1 MASAPGSRRRS
12 AIQRARREMIE
23 AAALRSVLRRG
34 FPATSLRTV
43 AKDAGVPL
51 GVIHY
56 YFRGKDDLMRRV
68 ATRIFDAMVAELDA
82 VRARH
87 RDPVR
92 RVDALVETWLMRATE
107 DWRASLAF
115 IEYWA
120 ACVRKGTTDR
130 LYTRTL
136 NGFRTMLLE
145 ALVDAGAEQPREA
158 ALRMLAMISG
168 YSMFYRTK
176 APDPAER
183 EHILAFAH
191 EMTRR
196 AIARG
201 RTRMRVLARKT
212 AEKD

>member
-1 MASAPGSRRRS
+1 MIKSAKSQRS
-12 AIQRARREMIE
+12 ATQRTRREMIE
-23 AAALRSVLRRG
+23 TAALRTVLRHG

-43 AKDAGVPL
+43 AKEAGVPL

-56 YFRGKDDLMRRV
+56 YFDGKDDLMRRV
-68 ATRIFDAMVAELDA
+68 AARIYGAMVAEMDA

-87 RDPVR
+87 RNPAR
-92 RVDALVETWLMRATE
+92 RIDALVETWLVRATE

-136 NGFRTMLLE
+136 NGFRVMLMETLAE
-145 ALVDAGAEQPREA
+145 AGAEQPRDV
-158 ALRMLAMISG
+158 ALRLLAMISG

-183 EHILAFAH
+183 ERILGSAR

-212 AEKD
+212 AVKE

>member
-1 MASAPGSRRRS
+1 MVKSAKSQRS
-12 AIQRARREMIE
+12 AIQRARREQIE
-23 AAALRSVLRRG
+23 AAALRSVLLRG

-68 ATRIFDAMVAELDA
+68 ATRIYHAMIAELEA
-82 VRARH
+82 LRARH
-87 RDPVR
+87 RDPAR
-92 RVDALVETWLMRATE
+92 RIDALVETWLVRATE

-115 IEYWA
+115 VEYWA
-120 ACVRKGTTDR
+120 ACVREGTTDR
-130 LYTRTL
+130 LYSRAL
-136 NGFRTMLLE
+136 NGFRTMLTETLAE
-145 ALVDAGAEQPREA
+145 AGADQPGDA
-158 ALRMLAMISG
+158 ALRLLAMISG

-183 EHILAFAH
+183 ERILGFAR
-191 EMTRR
+191 EITRR

-201 RTRMRVLARKT
+201 RMRMRVLVRKT
-212 AEKD
+212 GAKG

>member
-1 MASAPGSRRRS
+1 MIKPAKSQRS
-12 AIQRARREMIE
+12 SIQRARREMIE
-23 AAALRSVLRRG
+23 AAALRSVLRHG
-34 FPATSLRTV
+34 FPAASLRTV
-43 AKDAGVPL
+43 AREAGVPL

-68 ATRIFDAMVAELDA
+68 ATRIYDAMVAELDA

-87 RDPVR
+87 RDPAR
-92 RVDALVETWLMRATE
+92 RIDALVETWLVRATD

-130 LYTRTL
+130 LFTRTL
-136 NGFRTMLLE
+136 DGFRVMLMETLAE
-145 ALVDAGAEQPREA
+145 AGAEQPGEV
-158 ALRMLAMISG
+158 ALRLLAMISG
-168 YSMFYRTK
+168 YSMFYRTR

-183 EHILAFAH
+183 ERILGFAR

-196 AIARG
+196 AIGRG
-201 RTRMRVLARKT
+201 RTKIRLLARK
-212 AEKD
+212 AAAKD

>member
-1 MASAPGSRRRS
+1 MIKSAKSQRS
-12 AIQRARREMIE
+12 AAQRARREMIE
-23 AAALRSVLRRG
+23 AAALRTVLRHG
-34 FPATSLRTV
+34 FPATPLRTV
-43 AKDAGVPL
+43 AKEAGVPL

-56 YFRGKDDLMRRV
+56 YFRDKDDLMRRV
-68 ATRIFDAMVAELDA
+68 AARIYDAMVAELDA
-82 VRARH
+82 IRAHH
-87 RDPVR
+87 RDPAR
-92 RVDALVETWLMRATE
+92 RIDALVETWLVRATE

-115 IEYWA
+115 VEYWA

-136 NGFRTMLLE
+136 DGFRAILMET
-145 ALVDAGAEQPREA
+145 LVEAGAEHPRDV
-158 ALRMLAMISG
+158 ALRLLAMISG

-176 APDPAER
+176 APDRAER
-183 EHILAFAH
+183 QRILGFAR

-212 AEKD
+212 TAKE